1 MTLSARGRRLLV
13 GGLAAF
19 GFVFAA
25 QVVVGH
31 GIQGEGGLG
40 GIDAIAYWSAAGR
53 AWRGESLYQPGS
65 FVGAFA
71 AYQYPPP
78 FAQLLA
84 PFSILPLPAFVWAW
98 RAVELVCL
106 RVAVGSWVR
115 AGLALLLWPP
125 VIAEL
130 DAGNI
135 HVVMAAVVA
144 LAMRG
149 FAATVGPAFLM
160 KFASWPLLP
169 VGLVLDRSRTLVGA
183 GIALGVVGI
192 SWVLAPSVW
201 QDYAS
206 LISTAKAPE
215 GWYNVLEGIPV
226 LLRLAVAGVL
236 GLASVR
242 YIRLAPIAV
251 TLAYPVVWFHGL
263 ATLVAVATVL
273 PARTRTPRR
282 DDLGDPG

>member
-25 QVVVGH
+25 QIVVGH
-31 GIQGEGGLG
+31 GIQGAGGLG

-53 AWRGESLYQPGS
+53 AWHGESLYHVSS
-65 FVGAFA
+65 FEFA

-84 PFSILPLPAFVWAW
+84 PFSLLPMPAFVWAW

-106 RVAVGSWVR
+106 RVAVGSWQR

-125 VIAEL
+125 IIAEL

-135 HVVMAAVVA
+135 HLVMAAAAA

-149 FAATVGPAFLM
+149 IAGVIGPAFLL
-160 KFASWPLLP
+160 KFASWPLVP
-169 VGLVLDRSRTLVGA
+169 IGLILDRSRTLLGA
-183 GIALGVVGI
+183 GIALGVVAV
-192 SWVLAPSVW
+192 SWILAPQAW
-201 QDYAS
+201 HDYAS
-206 LISTAKAPE
+206 FIARARAPE
-215 GWYNVLEGIPV
+215 GWYNVLGGVPV
-226 LLRLAVAGVL
+226 LLRLGLAGVL
-236 GLASVR
+236 GIASIRYVR
-242 YIRLAPIAV
+242 VAPLAV
-251 TLAYPVVWFHGL
+251 TLAYPVVWYHGL
-263 ATLVAVATVL
+263 ATLVAVAAVV
-273 PARTRTPRR
+273 PARTRTPRL
-282 DDLGDPG
+282 DDKAASA